1 MCANAKG
8 LSRWSGEN
16 EPVMPGRPEMSEVEL
31 EMERMG
37 LLRDFL
43 LLTIRPCKQL
53 QIKPLFVSTQ
63 SLAHTEAKD
72 WSK

>member
-1 MCANAKG
+1 
-8 LSRWSGEN
+8 
-16 EPVMPGRPEMSEVEL
+16 MPGRPEMSEVEL